1 MKKEIKKFHWNP
13 LLVLESETH
22 QLRIRKGDSV
32 TVLTEPSDATALS
45 QMRELGWFESS
56 EFSVSDMTSLP
67 EEIKFI
73 LAKLI
78 EVSALREL
86 GQHDSVAPLV
96 HEMCARSNYQV
107 SESEATMRLL
117 STNVFLT
124 GDSDHLL
131 TRISEDLKNVGIEVK
146 NLKVS
151 ADESLTRATDT
162 NSENDAE
169 NVVIAAYRDLFS
181 KKALEHNEAIT
192 NSLLPGRTLFL
203 GGFDGSRAVVG
214 PWVVPGKSACLNCW
228 TTRRRANLVDVPYA
242 VRPGSVDGIKVAS
255 PHYQTRAQRPSV
267 DQVIAAFVTDM
278 VAEYIVLGK
287 YSASSRPGSYRVVE
301 SSRNGIVFETHH
313 ILRLPRC
320 EVCGKSRSTGYP
332 QVWHH
337 G

>member
-1 MKKEIKKFHWNP
+1 MNKEIKNYHWNP

-45 QMRELGWFESS
+45 KMRELGWFESPG
-56 EFSVSDMTSLP
+56 FSVSDMTSLP
-67 EEIKFI
+67 EEIQFI

-86 GQHDSVAPLV
+86 GQNDPVAPLV

-107 SESEATMRLL
+107 SEGEATMRLL

-124 GDSDHLL
+124 GDADSLL
-131 TRISEDLKNVGIEVK
+131 TKISEDLKNVGVETRT
-146 NLKVS
+146 LKVS
-151 ADESLTRATDT
+151 ADESLNQVTDT

-169 NVVIAAYRDLFS
+169 DIVVAAYRDLFS
-181 KKALEHNEAIT
+181 KEALEHNEAIT
-192 NSLLPGRTLFL
+192 NGLLPGRTLYL
-203 GGFDGSRAVVG
+203 GGFDGARAVVG

-228 TTRRRANLVDVPYA
+228 TTRRRANLVDVPDA
-242 VRPGSVDGIKVAS
+242 VRPGRIDGNKAAS
-255 PHYQTRAQRPSV
+255 SHYQTRAQRPSV

-278 VAEYIVLGK
+278 IAEYIILGK

-313 ILRLPRC
+313 LLRLPRC
-320 EVCGKSRSTGYP
+320 EVCGQSRSTGYP